1 MDEGAPPKKV
11 SVDENV
17 SSDAESDATAPSYSG
32 QDLFEI
38 RGRTGSLWVLFSFQI
53 FGFSSFDSLYC
64 CSILLESI
72 YLCSMIP
79 LISIFSQLVT

>member
-38 RGRTGSLWVLFSFQI
+38 RGRTGSL
-53 FGFSSFDSLYC
+53 
-64 CSILLESI
+64 
-72 YLCSMIP
+72 
-79 LISIFSQLVT
+79 